1 MGLGAHSQFR
11 PCWRVST
18 DRPRHAVA
26 AQGPEDVG
34 GPPNSA
40 PVLSGPRR
48 SQGRSS
54 GHGRSGVRPAFR
66 EPGGRGTRETRPT
79 TRRSGSRAAPQLD
92 VTRGMGS
99 GLPARRPGGA
109 RRSGPAVPQGGQ
121 RNPEGQQARLPRHLC
136 RHAQPLRLGPR
147 GEERSKLAQEGVAS
161 PLVCRA
167 PGSPVDRWRASVEWR
182 DQAHTDC
189 WRPAAEQAEHA
200 LFRCRP

>member
-1 MGLGAHSQFR
+1 MGLGAHTQFR

-66 EPGGRGTRETRPT
+66 EPGGR
-79 TRRSGSRAAPQLD
+79 
-92 VTRGMGS
+92 V
-99 GLPARRPGGA
+99 
-109 RRSGPAVPQGGQ
+109 
-121 RNPEGQQARLPRHLC
+121 
-136 RHAQPLRLGPR
+136 RLGRLLGGR
-147 GEERSKLAQEGVAS
+147 GQGLRSS
-161 PLVCRA
+161 
-167 PGSPVDRWRASVEWR
+167 S
-182 DQAHTDC
+182 T
-189 WRPAAEQAEHA
+189 
-200 LFRCRP
+200 